1 MVWAFITVIVEQD
14 AGRGEVWIALGS
26 SLGGCFHMTGLLCSL
41 LLTSCSKE
49 LGRREGRSSW
59 GGEGGAKP

>member
-1 MVWAFITVIVEQD
+1 VWAFIAVIVEQD
-14 AGRGEVWIALGS
+14 AGRGKVWIVLDA
-26 SLGGCFHMTGLLCSL
+26 SLGGCLYMTRLLCSL

-49 LGRREGRSSW
+49 LGRREGCSKW